1 MTRRCTPAGAPSRA
15 CAVSTLSRMA
25 IDRRTKIVA
34 TLGPASDSRERLRA
48 LIEAGVDAVRFNLSH
63 GTHEEHSQ
71 RAWLVREIAAEVGRP
86 VALIADLQGPKLRI
100 GELAEP
106 VVLHTGDQIRV
117 CAEEAATD
125 GELPI
130 APAVIGDVLEPGHE
144 VLIDDGLVR
153 LRVDEV
159 EGGRATCAVVVGG
172 LVSSHKGVNLPG
184 VPVPIPSLTRKD
196 VADLD
201 WAVETG
207 VDFVAL
213 SFIRSPADV
222 RDLRALLTQAGS
234 HAHVIAKIE
243 KAEAVDVLDDVLAE
257 TDAVMVARGDL
268 GVEIGPALVPLVQ
281 KRIIHKALERGKP
294 VITATQM
301 LETMVHSPEPTRAEA
316 SDVANA
322 ILDGTSA
329 VMLSGET
336 AVGEYPV
343 EAVAYMDRIARA
355 VEPSLDYRHELP
367 EAHENPTIGQAMSNA
382 ACDIA
387 EALQAKAILVPTFTG
402 RTANAVARL
411 RPRRPIVA
419 LTHVD
424 WAMRQLALEWGVTPL
439 LISETAR
446 RRGALAPRGR
456 GGARRRHRR
465 ERRQRRDHRGNRRQ
479 HPRHDE
485 RHQGRRRPVAGRRTA
500 RPAGELG
507 LDGCEEEAPPA
518 HRWTDRPALVRAGRA
533 RARRAPLLPAA
544 ARLLRRPLAAER
556 PSSRPCGSCRGSRP
570 RSRSGCGTRRRTPL
584 SPPRRGRSAT
594 SAPASTSSSSRTS
607 RSGGAG
613 SMGSHAARRG
623 HRR

>member
-1 MTRRCTPAGAPSRA
+1 M
-15 CAVSTLSRMA
+15 
-25 IDRRTKIVA
+25 DRRTKIVA
-34 TLGPASDSRERLRA
+34 TLGPASDSPDRLRA
-48 LIEAGVDAVRFNLSH
+48 LVAAGVDAVRFNLSH
-63 GTHEEHSQ
+63 GTHEDHSH
-71 RAWLVREIAAEVGRP
+71 RAWLVREIAAEAGRP

-106 VVLHTGDQIRV
+106 VVLRAGEEVTV

-125 GELPI
+125 GELPV
-130 APAVIGDVLEPGHE
+130 APAVIGDVLEPGHD

-159 EGGRATCAVVVGG
+159 ERGRARCAVLVGGR
-172 LVSSHKGVNLPG
+172 VSSHKGVNLPG
-184 VPVPIPSLTRKD
+184 VPIPIPSLTRKD
-196 VADLD
+196 VGDLG
-201 WAVETG
+201 WALETG

-213 SFIRSPADV
+213 SFVRSPADV
-222 RDLRALLTQAGS
+222 RDLRALIEQAGS

-243 KAEAVDVLDDVLAE
+243 KSEAIDVLEDVLGE

-268 GVEIGPALVPLVQ
+268 GVEIGPALVPLIQ
-281 KRIIHKALERGKP
+281 KRIIQKALERGKP

-367 EAHENPTIGQAMSNA
+367 EAAENPTIGQAMSNA
-382 ACDIA
+382 ACDLA
-387 EALQAKAILVPTFTG
+387 EALRAKAILVPTFTG
-402 RTANAVARL
+402 RTASAVARL

-439 LISETAR
+439 LISETNDVEDLWR
-446 RRGALAPRGR
+446 LAV
-456 GGARRRHRR
+456 
-465 ERRQRRDHRGNRRQ
+465 D
-479 HPRHDE
+479 
-485 RHQGRRRPVAGRRTA
+485 
-500 RPAGELG
+500 
-507 LDGCEEEAPPA
+507 
-518 HRWTDRPALVRAGRA
+518 
-533 RARRAPLLPAA
+533 A
-544 ARLLRRPLAAER
+544 ARDAGILEPGER
-556 PSSRPCGSCRGSRP
+556 VVITA
-570 RSRSGCGTRRRTPL
+570 GTAVNIPGTTNVIKVDV
-584 SPPRRGRSAT
+584 A
-594 SAPASTSSSSRTS
+594 
-607 RSGGAG
+607 
-613 SMGSHAARRG
+613 
-623 HRR
+623 